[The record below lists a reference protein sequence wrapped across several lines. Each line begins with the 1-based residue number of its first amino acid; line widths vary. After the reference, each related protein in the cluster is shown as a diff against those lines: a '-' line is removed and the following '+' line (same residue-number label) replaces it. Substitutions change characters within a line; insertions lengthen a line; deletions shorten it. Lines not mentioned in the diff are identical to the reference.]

1 MIGAWNFGK
10 NIPAAKELLLHLSQ
24 KEQVARLVTASQGY
38 DVPLHKVHY
47 DNPIWEEVGPPK
59 GGQYNY
65 PVRGDE
71 FVMVTGYPAPADIAA
86 SIYTQALIPNLVA
99 RVTQAGESFDDAIS
113 WAENELEGFLRG

>member
-10 NIPAAKELLLHLSQ
+10 NISASKDLLLYMSQ
-24 KEQVARLVTASQGY
+24 KEQVAKLVTASQGY

-47 DNPIWEEVGPPK
+47 DNPIWKQVGPPK

-71 FVMVTGYPAPADIAA
+71 FVMVAGNPAPANIAA
-86 SIYTQALIPNLVA
+86 SIYTQGMIPTLVA
-99 RVTQAGESFDDAIS
+99 RVTQAGESFDEAIR
-113 WAENELEGFLRG
+113 WATNELEGYMRG

>member
-1 MIGAWNFGK
+1 MFGLAS
-10 NIPAAKELLLHLSQ
+10 PPHWGHAGSGSAA
-24 KEQVARLVTASQGY
+24 RMVTSSQGY

-47 DNPIWEEVGPPK
+47 DNPIWKTIGPPK

-71 FVMVTGYPAPADIAA
+71 KVMICGWPAPPNIAA

-99 RVTQAGESFDDAIS
+99 KVTAEGVTSTEAIR
-113 WAENELEGFLRG
+113 WGTNELEGFMRG